1 MYRQGRPEKTR
12 MIRWRMV
19 SCSNA
24 MQDTSCEICMEEKH
38 RLTVNSTFTVILCFS
53 FMQISQ
59 MVSCMAFEQLIIIH
73 MIIPVF
79 LKSRY

>member
-38 RLTVNSTFTVILCFS
+38 RLT
-53 FMQISQ
+53 
-59 MVSCMAFEQLIIIH
+59 EQYVH
-73 MIIPVF
+73 RHSVF
-79 LKSRY
+79 LFHANLTNGVLHGI